1 MAGCPT
7 YGIKILNMF
16 DIDKWQEIFNTIS
29 KNKLRTLL
37 TGFSV
42 AWGIFMLV
50 ILLGSG
56 YGLENG
62 VKKEFEGDAVNYITI
77 NSGVTSKAYKGMK
90 PGRRVRFSN
99 QDYNMLSD
107 MENVDHTSTRTGLFQ
122 NNVLSYKN
130 EYGTFDI
137 FAITPDYKYVESLKM
152 TTGRF
157 LNKNDMDDFR
167 KVVVLGRLV
176 YEALFKGGEESIDSY
191 VKVSGVPFKVIGVF
205 DDPGSDRDL
214 LRVYIPISTAQKV
227 FNMGDFIR
235 SIHFNLEGGS
245 VAESMAVIEE
255 AKTKLS
261 DKHKFDPEDRRAIFI
276 FNSIENFQQFMSL
289 FASIRLFIWVIGIGT
304 IISGIVGVSNI
315 MMIVVKERTKE
326 IGIRKA
332 LGATPFSIV
341 SLILQESILITAV
354 AGYIGLV
361 IGVGL
366 LELVSKSLP
375 SVDYFANPEINMNVA
390 LTATALLVLA
400 GAIAG
405 YVPAKKAASVKP
417 VIALRDE

>member
-1 MAGCPT
+1 
-7 YGIKILNMF
+7 MF

-29 KNKLRTLL
+29 KNKMRTIL

-62 VKKEFEGDAVNYITI
+62 VRKEFEGDALNYISI
-77 NSGVTSKAYKGMK
+77 SSGVMSTPYKGMK
-90 PGRRVRFSN
+90 PGRRIRFSN
-99 QDYNMLSD
+99 EDHDMLSTI
-107 MENVDHTSTRTGLFQ
+107 ENVDYSSTRTAIFQ
-122 NNVLSYKN
+122 NNTISYKS
-130 EYGTFDI
+130 EYGNFDI
-137 FAITPDYKYVESLKM
+137 FAILPAYRQVESLEM
-152 TTGRF
+152 TSGRF
-157 LNKNDMDDFR
+157 LNEKDIDDYR
-167 KVVVLGRLV
+167 KVVAVGKLV
-176 YEALFKGGEESIDSY
+176 YEALFKDGEDAIDKY
-191 VKVSGVPFKVIGVF
+191 VKVSGVPFKVVGVF
-205 DDPGSDRDL
+205 DDPGMDRDL
-214 LRVYIPISTAQKV
+214 QRVYIPISTAQRV
-227 FNMGDFIR
+227 FSMGDYIR
-235 SIHFNLEGGS
+235 SIHFNLVDGTVE
-245 VAESMAVIEE
+245 ESEQVIEE
-255 AKTKLS
+255 AKKQLATR
-261 DKHKFDPEDRRAIFI
+261 HKFNPEDRRALFI
-276 FNSIENFQQFMSL
+276 FNNLQNYQQFVSL
-289 FASIRLFIWVIGIGT
+289 FESIRMFIWVIGAGT

-366 LELVSKSLP
+366 LELISTSLP
-375 SVDYFANPEINMNVA
+375 AVDYFANPEINMNVA
-390 LTATALLVLA
+390 LIATGLLVAA
-400 GAIAG
+400 GAVAG
-405 YVPAKKAASVKP
+405 YVPARKAASVKP

>member
-1 MAGCPT
+1 
-7 YGIKILNMF
+7 MF

-50 ILLGSG
+50 VLLGSG

-62 VKKEFEGDAVNYITI
+62 VSREFKGDAVNYITI
-77 NSGVTSKAYKGMK
+77 NSGVMSKAYKGLK
-90 PGRRVRFSN
+90 PGRRIEFKN
-99 QDYNMLSD
+99 EDHDMLST
-107 MENVDHTSTRTGLFQ
+107 MEHVDRSSTRTRIFQ
-122 NNVLSYKN
+122 NNLLNYKN

-137 FAITPDYKYVESLKM
+137 FAISPDYRYVESLEM
-152 TTGRF
+152 RDGRF
-157 LNKNDMDDFR
+157 LNKIDMDDYR

-176 YEALFKGGEESIDSY
+176 YEALFKGGEDAVDKYI
-191 VKVSGVPFKVIGVF
+191 KVSGVPFKVIGVF
-205 DDPGSDRDL
+205 NDPGSDRDL
-214 LRVYIPISTAQKV
+214 LRVYIPISTAQRV

-235 SIHFNLEGGS
+235 SVHFNLEDGTI
-245 VAESMAVIEE
+245 AESNQVVEE
-255 AKTKLS
+255 ATAQLS
-261 DKHKFDPEDRRAIFI
+261 ARHKFDPEDRRAIFV
-276 FNSIENFQQFMSL
+276 FNSIENYQKFMNL
-289 FASIRLFIWVIGIGT
+289 FAGIRLFIWIIGAGT

-332 LGATPFSIV
+332 LGATPYSIV
-341 SLILQESILITAV
+341 SLILQESVMITAF

-361 IGVGL
+361 LGVGL
-366 LELVSKSLP
+366 LELVSSALP
-375 SVDYFANPEINMNVA
+375 DMDYFANPEINMTVA
-390 LTATALLVLA
+390 LIATGLLIVA